1 MDGVVSYP
9 VVETIQRNS
18 ICDVVIAP
26 ALIPQTCRDAAMEV
40 AKNAISS
47 FEGLGIFGV
56 ELFLLEDDSVVLN
69 EIAPR

>member
-1 MDGVVSYP
+1 MSYP

-26 ALIPQTCRDAAMEV
+26 AIIPQSCRDAAMEV
-40 AKNAISS
+40 ARHAISS

>member
-1 MDGVVSYP
+1 M
-9 VVETIQRNS
+9 VETIQRNS

-26 ALIPQTCRDAAMEV
+26 AQIPQPCRDAALEV
-40 AKNAISS
+40 AGRADSG

-56 ELFLLEDDSVVLN
+56 ELFLLEDETVVLN